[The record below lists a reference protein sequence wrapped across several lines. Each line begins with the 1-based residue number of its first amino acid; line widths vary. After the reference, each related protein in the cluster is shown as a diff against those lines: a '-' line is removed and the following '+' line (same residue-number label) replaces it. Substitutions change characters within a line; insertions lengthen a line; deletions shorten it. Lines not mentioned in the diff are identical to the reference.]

1 MQIENFD
8 HSEFACRCGCGTNSV
23 SPDTLYKIEAA
34 RIDSDIPYII
44 TSATRCEEY
53 NEFVGGVDDS
63 AHLILFDYSF
73 ALDIAC
79 DESCKRYI
87 IVNSLLRAGFNRIG
101 IADTF
106 IHVDDSPVKQAN
118 VIWTY

>member
-8 HSEFACRCGCGTNSV
+8 HSEFACRCGCGANSV

-53 NEFVGGVDDS
+53 NEFVGGVNDS

-101 IADTF
+101 ISDTF

>member
-1 MQIENFD
+1 MQIDNFED
-8 HSEFACRCGCGTNSV
+8 WEFECKCGCGTNSM
-23 SPDTLYKIEAA
+23 SPDTLYKIEAS

-44 TSATRCEEY
+44 TSASRCESY
-53 NEFVGGVDDS
+53 NELVGGVDDS
-63 AHLILFDYSF
+63 AHVPLFEYSY
-73 ALDIAC
+73 AIDIAC
-79 DESCKRYI
+79 DESCKRFI

-101 IADTF
+101 ISDTF